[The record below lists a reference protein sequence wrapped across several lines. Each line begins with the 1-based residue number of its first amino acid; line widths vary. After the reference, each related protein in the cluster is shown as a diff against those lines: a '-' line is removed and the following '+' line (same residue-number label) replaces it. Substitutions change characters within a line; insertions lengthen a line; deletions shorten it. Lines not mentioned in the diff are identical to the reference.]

1 MFESFSGSYY
11 LGKFYVE
18 PTNRDLPA
26 IQQDDHER
34 MNAQLYGDDG
44 VIRVDAPLVMKID
57 TGHLPV
63 LGDTSVPTGTLS
75 VPQSINDGD
84 LPAERNVL
92 VAKSDRARE
101 LLQYAGYRFGDDA
114 AVT

>member
-1 MFESFSGSYY
+1 MFESFSDGYY
-11 LGKFYVE
+11 FGKLYLE
-18 PTNRDLPA
+18 PADRELPA

-63 LGDTSVPTGTLS
+63 VGDASVPTGTLS
-75 VPQSINDGD
+75 VPRSINNGD
-84 LPAERNVL
+84 LPAERSVL

-101 LLQYAGYRFGDDA
+101 LLRYAGYRFGDDA